1 MADRMPGRASDD
13 RSTEKKDRWRRGV
26 LLAQGVYYVLTGLWP
41 IVHFPSFARVV
52 AIHIIPFQ
60 AHAFSALI
68 VVIGASLIEAARRGP
83 PGSYPTL
90 LGAAVAGAI
99 ALVEL
104 IWLPRLAAAGGL
116 WLDFVVEVALVTALL
131 VLYPR
136 TQAEPSRTTSRRR

>member
-1 MADRMPGRASDD
+1 MASQR
-13 RSTEKKDRWRRGV
+13 DRWRRRIV
-26 LLAQGVYYVLTGLWP
+26 LAQGVYYVLTGLWP
-41 IVHFPSFARVV
+41 IVHFSSFARVV
-52 AIHIIPFQ
+52 AIHIVPFQ

-68 VVIGASLIEAARRGP
+68 VVIGASLIEAARREP

-104 IWLPRLAAAGGL
+104 MWLPRLGAAGGL
-116 WLDFVVEVALVTALL
+116 WLDFLVEIAFVAALL

-136 TQAEPSRTTSRRR
+136 AQAEPSRTTSRRR